1 MLAVMAREFPIV
13 RSGAYPLRGSIDQQM
28 AINHASMAGLWTLRF
43 GVFGC
48 RDEETEGGIL
58 HIEGDRMAG
67 ADGYFLLHGRFEI
80 RDGGI
85 DVVAQTVRHRS
96 GSPFDAIYRHPEA
109 IFPIAYRAEAIS
121 VDQLEG
127 RIQQP
132 GQPDM
137 RIVMRRFRDLAR
149 DRRLV

>member
-1 MLAVMAREFPIV
+1 MAKEQRISRKGARPFDFPTDHRV
-13 RSGAYPLRGSIDQQM
+13 QLSF
-28 AINHASMAGLWTLRF
+28 ASMAGLWTLRF
-43 GVFGC
+43 GLFGC

-85 DVVAQTVRHRS
+85 DVAAQTVRHRS
-96 GSPFDAIYRHPEA
+96 GSPFDAVYHHPEP

-121 VDQLEG
+121 GDHLEG

-137 RIVMRRFRDLAR
+137 RIVMRRFRDLGR
-149 DRRLV
+149 DSRLV

>member
-1 MLAVMAREFPIV
+1 MTKELATNRT
-13 RSGAYPLRGSIDQQM
+13 GAHALHGATDRQVKIG
-28 AINHASMAGLWTLRF
+28 HASMAGLWTLRF
-43 GVFGC
+43 GLFGC
-48 RDEETEGGIL
+48 RDEDTEGGIL
-58 HIEGDRMAG
+58 HIEGDRMAS

-96 GSPFDAIYRHPEA
+96 GSPFDAIYNHPQT
-109 IFPIAYRAEAIS
+109 IFPIAFRAEAIS
-121 VDQLEG
+121 ADHLEG

-137 RIVMRRFRDLAR
+137 RIVMRRFRDLGP
-149 DRRLV
+149 DSRLV

>member
-1 MLAVMAREFPIV
+1 
-13 RSGAYPLRGSIDQQM
+13 
-28 AINHASMAGLWTLRF
+28 MAGLWTLRF
-43 GVFGC
+43 GLFGC
-48 RDEETEGGIL
+48 RDEETEGGIC
-58 HIEGDRMAG
+58 HIEGDRMAS
-67 ADGYFLLHGRFEI
+67 ADGYFLLHGRYEI

-96 GSPFDAIYRHPEA
+96 GSPFDAIYHHPEP
-109 IFPIAYRAEAIS
+109 IFPIAFRAEAIS

-137 RIVMRRFRDLAR
+137 RIVVRRFRDLGR
-149 DRRLV
+149 DARLV